1 MNKKEKNQLIDVLN
15 KMLEENKNFY
25 LADISG
31 LTAEQSSSLRRM
43 CYKQN
48 VSIQVV
54 KNTLLK
60 KAFDNNATNFDQLDD
75 VLKGNTSLMF
85 SDSPKAPAKVITD
98 FRKKSEKPILKAAHI
113 ENEFYIGDNNLSILE
128 KLKTKNELIADIIML
143 LQSPAKNVVSSLQ
156 SSSSILSGIVK
167 TLSERK
173 E

>member
-60 KAFDNNATNFDQLDD
+60 KAFDKNTTNFDQLDD

-85 SDSPKAPAKVITD
+85 SDSPKAPAKVISD
-98 FRKKSEKPILKAAHI
+98 FRKKAEKPILKAAHI
-113 ENEFYIGDNNLSILE
+113 EDEFYIGDNNLSILE

>member
-31 LTAEQSSSLRRM
+31 LTADQSSSLRRM

-60 KAFDNNATNFDQLDD
+60 KAFDKNATNFEQLDD

-98 FRKKSEKPILKAAHI
+98 FRKNSEKPILKAAHI
-113 ENEFYIGDNNLSILE
+113 EDEFYIGDNNLSILE

-143 LQSPAKNVVSSLQ
+143 LQSPAKNVVASLQ

-167 TLSERK
+167 TLAERK

>member
-60 KAFDNNATNFDQLDD
+60 KAFDKNATNFDQLDD

-98 FRKKSEKPILKAAHI
+98 FRKKSEKPILKAALI
-113 ENEFYIGDNNLSILE
+113 EDEFYIGDNNLSILE

>member
-43 CYKQN
+43 CFKQN

-60 KAFDNNATNFDQLDD
+60 KAFDKNTTNFDQLDD

-85 SDSPKAPAKVITD
+85 SNSPKAPAKVISD
-98 FRKKSEKPILKAAHI
+98 FRKKAEKPILKAAHI
-113 ENEFYIGDNNLSILE
+113 EDEFYIGDNNLSILE

>member
-31 LTAEQSSSLRRM
+31 LTADQSSSLRRM

-60 KAFDNNATNFDQLDD
+60 KAFDKNATNFEQLDD

-143 LQSPAKNVVSSLQ
+143 LQSPAKNVVASLQ

-167 TLSERK
+167 TLAERK

>member
-31 LTAEQSSSLRRM
+31 LTADQSSSLRRM

-60 KAFDNNATNFDQLDD
+60 KAFDKNATNFEQLDD

-113 ENEFYIGDNNLSILE
+113 EDEFYIGDNNLSILE

-143 LQSPAKNVVSSLQ
+143 LQSPAKNVVASLQ

-167 TLSERK
+167 TLSERQ

>member
-1 MNKKEKNQLIDVLN
+1 MNKKEKNEFIDVLN
-15 KMLEENKNFY
+15 NMLEENKNFY
-25 LADISG
+25 LTDIAG
-31 LTAEQSSSLRRM
+31 LTAEESSSLRRM

-48 VSIQVV
+48 VTIQVV

-60 KAFDNNATNFDQLDD
+60 KAFDKNATNFDQLDD

-98 FRKKSEKPILKAAHI
+98 FRKKSKKPILKAAHI
-113 ENEFYIGDNNLSILE
+113 EDEFYIGDNNLSILE

>member
-60 KAFDNNATNFDQLDD
+60 KAFDKNATNFDQLDD

-113 ENEFYIGDNNLSILE
+113 EDEFYIGDNNLSILE

>member
-60 KAFDNNATNFDQLDD
+60 KAFDKNTTNFDQLDD

-85 SDSPKAPAKVITD
+85 SNSPKAPAKVITD

-113 ENEFYIGDNNLSILE
+113 EDEFYIGDNNLSILE

>member
-60 KAFDNNATNFDQLDD
+60 KAFDKNATNFDQLDD

-85 SDSPKAPAKVITD
+85 SDSPKAPAKIITD

-113 ENEFYIGDNNLSILE
+113 EDEFYIGDNNLSILE

>member
-60 KAFDNNATNFDQLDD
+60 KAFDKNTTNFDQLDD

-113 ENEFYIGDNNLSILE
+113 EDEFYIGDNNLSILE
-128 KLKTKNELIADIIML
+128 KLKTKNELIADIVML

>member
-31 LTAEQSSSLRRM
+31 LTADQSSSLRRM

-60 KAFDNNATNFDQLDD
+60 KAFDKNATNFEQLDD

-143 LQSPAKNVVSSLQ
+143 LQSPAKNVVASLQ

-167 TLSERK
+167 TLSERQ

>member
-1 MNKKEKNQLIDVLN
+1 MNKKERNQLIDVLN

-31 LTAEQSSSLRRM
+31 LTADQSSSLRRM

-167 TLSERK
+167 TLSERQ

>member
-25 LADISG
+25 LADVSG

-43 CYKQN
+43 CFKQN

-60 KAFDNNATNFDQLDD
+60 KALDKNSTNFDILDD

-85 SDSPKAPAKVITD
+85 SDNPKAPAKIISD
-98 FRKKSEKPILKAAHI
+98 FRKKAEKPILKAAHI
-113 ENEFYIGDNNLSILE
+113 EEEFYIGDNNLSILE
-128 KLKTKNELIADIIML
+128 KLKTKNELIADVIML
-143 LQSPAKNVVSSLQ
+143 LQSPAKNVISSLQ
-156 SSSSILSGIVK
+156 SGSSILSGIVK
-167 TLSERK
+167 TLSERQ

>member
-60 KAFDNNATNFDQLDD
+60 KAFDKSATNFGQLDD

-113 ENEFYIGDNNLSILE
+113 EDEFYIGDNNLSILE
-128 KLKTKNELIADIIML
+128 KLKSKNELIADIIML

>member
-60 KAFDNNATNFDQLDD
+60 KAFDKNANNFDQLDD

-113 ENEFYIGDNNLSILE
+113 EDEFYIGDNNLSILE

>member
-60 KAFDNNATNFDQLDD
+60 KAFDKNATNFDQLDD

-85 SDSPKAPAKVITD
+85 SDSPKAPAKVIAD
-98 FRKKSEKPILKAAHI
+98 FRKKSEKPILKAALI
-113 ENEFYIGDNNLSILE
+113 EDEFYIGDNNLSILE

>member
-60 KAFDNNATNFDQLDD
+60 KAFDKNATNFDQLDD

-85 SDSPKAPAKVITD
+85 SDSPKAPAKIITY

-113 ENEFYIGDNNLSILE
+113 EDEFYIGDNNLSILE

-167 TLSERK
+167 ALSERK

>member
-1 MNKKEKNQLIDVLN
+1 MNKQEKNQLIDVLN

-167 TLSERK
+167 TLSERQ

>member
-60 KAFDNNATNFDQLDD
+60 KAFDKSATNFSQLDD
-75 VLKGNTSLMF
+75 VLKGNTSLIF

-113 ENEFYIGDNNLSILE
+113 EDEFYIGDNNLSILE

>member
-31 LTAEQSSSLRRM
+31 LTADQSSSLRRM

-60 KAFDNNATNFDQLDD
+60 KAFDKNATNFEQLDD

-167 TLSERK
+167 TLSERQ

>member
-60 KAFDNNATNFDQLDD
+60 KAFDKNSTNFDQLDD

-113 ENEFYIGDNNLSILE
+113 EDEFYIGDNNLSILE

>member
-60 KAFDNNATNFDQLDD
+60 KAFDKNATNFDQLDD

>member
-43 CYKQN
+43 CFKQN

-60 KAFDNNATNFDQLDD
+60 KAFDKNTTNFDQLDD

-85 SDSPKAPAKVITD
+85 SDSPKAPAKVISD
-98 FRKKSEKPILKAAHI
+98 FRKKAEKPILKAAHI
-113 ENEFYIGDNNLSILE
+113 EDEFYIGDNNLSILE
-128 KLKTKNELIADIIML
+128 KLKTKNELIADIVML

>member
-1 MNKKEKNQLIDVLN
+1 MNKQEKNQLIDVLN

-31 LTAEQSSSLRRM
+31 LTADQSSSLRRM

-60 KAFDNNATNFDQLDD
+60 KAFDKNATNFEQLDD

-167 TLSERK
+167 TLSERQ